1 MRRKYYNNS
10 KKKKFAVYQTAIT
23 ALFIALTVVI
33 NAAVFAL
40 ANHFR
45 WYLDMTEGQ
54 VFSLSDEAKA
64 LLTAVE
70 EDSDKEVN
78 IYFTV
83 EPDKIAAA
91 SQYLFFVYQ
100 TALEMEEKYDYIN
113 VECIDI
119 IKNPG
124 FYKPYY
130 TTAAQD
136 IYTTSVLVTCGEEF
150 GLYNMEAFYI
160 TNDEGKIWA
169 YQGEHKLVSAVLS
182 MTAADKPSVVFTT
195 SHGEAVGDKA
205 SAFVSLFNDAGF
217 DVVNVDLAKD
227 DIPDD
232 TRIVVIN
239 DPVYDFAG
247 IEGDKANEIEKLDR
261 FLDDYG
267 CLMVFS
273 SPEKAA
279 KLTNLSEF
287 LSEWGIA
294 FEADTYVKDSEN
306 ALSVDKKTVVAAYDK
321 DSLGA
326 SLYLDISKLDTMPD
340 TVVRN
345 AMPIKML
352 WENDDALEGG
362 RQVSPVLLSHDS
374 AVAVK
379 DGKEGKPGAVPLMTV
394 SRESRIVD
402 NEYYYS
408 YVLACGSASY
418 TDPSWLLSNSYANS
432 DIIYNA
438 MRITGSERVLA
449 DIEYKVL
456 DDTTMVITTAQ
467 ANGWTVALTVTLPAL
482 LAVCGTVVFV
492 RRKNL

>member
-1 MRRKYYNNS
+1 M
-10 KKKKFAVYQTAIT
+10 AVQTAIT
-23 ALFIALTVVI
+23 VTFIALVVVL
-33 NAAVFAL
+33 NAGFYAL
-40 ANHFR
+40 AEHFR
-45 WYLDMTEGQ
+45 WYIDMTAGQ
-54 VFSLSDEAKA
+54 VYTLSPEAKDILA
-64 LLTAVE
+64 SVE
-70 EDSDKEVN
+70 KDTDKEVN

-83 EPDKIAAA
+83 EPDKIADT
-91 SQYLFFVYQ
+91 SPYLYYVYQ
-100 TALEMEEKYDYIN
+100 SALKMEEEYDYIN

-119 IKNPG
+119 IKNPS
-124 FYKPYY
+124 FYKSYY

-160 TNDEGKIWA
+160 TNDEGQIWA
-169 YQGEHKLVSAVLS
+169 YQGEYKLVSAILS
-182 MTAADKPSVVFTT
+182 MTAADKPSAVFTT
-195 SHGEAVGDKA
+195 SHGEVVGEKA
-205 SAFVSLFNDAGF
+205 GAFVSLFADAGF
-217 DVVNVDLAKD
+217 DVVTVDLAKED
-227 DIPDD
+227 LPED

-273 SPEKAA
+273 SPEKAG

-294 FEADTYVKDSEN
+294 FEADTYVKDAQNS
-306 ALSVDKKTVVAAYDK
+306 LSVDKKTVTAAYDK

-352 WENDDALEGG
+352 WEQDDALEGG
-362 RQVSPVLLSHDS
+362 RQVSPVLLTHDT
-374 AVAVK
+374 AVGVK
-379 DGKEGKPGAVPLMTV
+379 DGKEAKLGAVPLMTV

-402 NEYYYS
+402 NDYYYS
-408 YVLACGSASY
+408 YVLACGSANY
-418 TDPSWLLSNSYANS
+418 TDASWLLSNSYANS

-467 ANGWTVALTVTLPAL
+467 ANGWTVALTAVLPAI
-482 LAVCGTVVFV
+482 LAVCGVVVYV